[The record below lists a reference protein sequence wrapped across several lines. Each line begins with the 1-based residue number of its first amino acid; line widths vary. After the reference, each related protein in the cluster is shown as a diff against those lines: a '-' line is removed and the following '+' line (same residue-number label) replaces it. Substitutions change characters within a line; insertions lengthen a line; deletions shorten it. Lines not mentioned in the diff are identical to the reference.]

1 MLNFNLQQL
10 CGPKCR
16 DLKVFV
22 INNFFFCLL
31 EYDVIYCLHG
41 CLQVRNADK
50 YGWKPKQL
58 LDKLSAIYLHLD
70 CERFAET
77 IANDEVRVHFR
88 KRKVHVYFP
97 VDVLEYVVVAV
108 VQQRVVRQRHSVHA
122 EGQHQDQ
129 LGAGALRY
137 AQAQSR

>member
-1 MLNFNLQQL
+1 MVNWSVATHSDALVLTDTILFQELGDRLAAMLNFNLQQL

-97 VDVLEYVVVAV
+97 VDVLEYLVVAI
-108 VQQRVVRQRHSVHA
+108 VQQ
-122 EGQHQDQ
+122 
-129 LGAGALRY
+129 
-137 AQAQSR
+137 